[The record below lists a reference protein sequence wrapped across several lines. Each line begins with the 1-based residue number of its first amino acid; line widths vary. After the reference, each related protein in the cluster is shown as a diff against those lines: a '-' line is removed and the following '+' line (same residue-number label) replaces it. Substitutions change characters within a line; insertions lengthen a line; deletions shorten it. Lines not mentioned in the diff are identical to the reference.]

1 MMTYDKDATL
11 PATVK
16 EIAEIAL
23 FVKDNRPKVG
33 ESLFIPDFPS
43 DMLSVLNSALI
54 TFAAVAVPIA
64 ADNIYGGAG
73 VRVLSLLDLKNM
85 AENIPPERKEQDW
98 TATRKSANTWLERID
113 KWFGTPTADLRFFWD
128 KSAKRVEV
136 RNAADESELPADWYA
151 ISPIVAYTYMTEHGE
166 PYRNGSDVP
175 PPNDY
180 DAAKDHLNVWVGY
193 KMVVWN
199 YNVTDDVVMQ
209 FNSQADADYHKS
221 SKGVKYTFEDAPLI
235 AWLAYN
241 AAKAYKDGNIVSLA
255 TDTPD
260 APTDDE
266 WEDL

>member
-23 FVKDNRPKVG
+23 FVKDNRLKVG
-33 ESLFIPDFPS
+33 ESLFIPDFPV

-54 TFAAVAVPIA
+54 ILSAVAVPIA

-113 KWFGTPTADLRFFWD
+113 KWFGTPTADLRFYWN
-128 KSAKRVEV
+128 KSVKRVEV
-136 RNAADESELPADWYA
+136 RSAADESELPADWCA
-151 ISPIVAYTYMTEHGE
+151 VSPIAAYAFMTANGE
-166 PYRNGSDVP
+166 PYRNGKDVP
-175 PPNDY
+175 PPY
-180 DAAKDHLNVWVGY
+180 DAAKDYLNVWVGH

-241 AAKAYKDGNIVSLA
+241 AAKAYKDGSIVSLA
-255 TDTPD
+255 VDAPDTP
-260 APTDDE
+260 ADDE
-266 WEDL
+266 WGDL